1 MQSFGMQHWRYHGFD
16 FGRAVN
22 KWEEKIICQR
32 TTVIFFKVK
41 NDWSLIKD
49 KLLGCYLMPYF
60 QKVLAT
66 GKTICYV
73 DCFSGKG
80 QFEDG
85 NPGSPIIALQ
95 SRDKCL
101 QKTKMR
107 IDKSKAIETTFIDL
121 NYAADLRTNL
131 ASYSNYYGIPNIV
144 SGKYEEKII
153 DILKNKKGQN
163 VFCI

>member
-1 MQSFGMQHWRYHGFD
+1 MSKNNSD
-16 FGRAVN
+16 
-22 KWEEKIICQR
+22 
-32 TTVIFFKVK
+32 FFKVK

-80 QFEDG
+80 QFEYG

-95 SRDKCL
+95 TRDKCL
-101 QKTKMR
+101 EKTKMR
-107 IDKSKAIETTFIDL
+107 IDKSKAIETTFVDL
-121 NYAADLRTNL
+121 NYAADLQTNL
-131 ASYSNYYGIPNIV
+131 ASYSNYYGVPNIV

-153 DILKNKKGQN
+153 DILKNKKDKGTIVGNRGKNQN
-163 VFCI
+163 EPADGLEFSLGFSFFSGY

>member
-1 MQSFGMQHWRYHGFD
+1 MSKNNSD
-16 FGRAVN
+16 
-22 KWEEKIICQR
+22 
-32 TTVIFFKVK
+32 FFKVK

-80 QFEDG
+80 LFEDG

-95 SRDKCL
+95 TRDKCL

-121 NYAADLRTNL
+121 NYAADLQVNL
-131 ASYSNYYGIPNIV
+131 APYSNYYGIPT
-144 SGKYEEKII
+144 GFRRF
-153 DILKNKKGQN
+153 G
-163 VFCI
+163 